1 MLSFRAEI
9 EARSNDNDGP
19 MLLTAVWIGDASI
32 VQLLLIKKPRPMTE
46 TQTLQ
51 VAIRNGYETVVH
63 ALLNTEQTLRPLIVQ
78 WTRVC

>member
-1 MLSFRAEI
+1 
-9 EARSNDNDGP
+9 
-19 MLLTAVWIGDASI
+19 
-32 VQLLLIKKPRPMTE
+32 MTE